1 MRIALWAI
9 DHPASTSRKPARTR
23 QAFRGQQQLQN
34 ARSIEDQ
41 VSLLRQRIER
51 EGWEEVDL
59 YTDYAISGAA
69 GVGEAQRPGLHAML
83 ARVEAGGID
92 QVLTES
98 TDRIARHQGDA
109 FQIRER
115 LRFAGA
121 RLFTLLDGEVDEIT
135 GTIKGLM
142 DARMREDL
150 AARVRR
156 GQRGVVAKGRSPSSV
171 AYGYRRKPVL
181 DEAGNLVRG
190 LREIEPDEAVIV
202 QRIFREFAAGRS
214 ARAIASALNEGGIP
228 APRAR
233 FWRATTLLGAPAL
246 GNGMLRNRL
255 YVGEIVYG
263 RTTGVQSPATRQ
275 TVVRASDEQV
285 TVGAVP
291 HLRIID
297 DALWEAAQ
305 QQLLAMSAMRP
316 ERARRP
322 KHVLSGLGVC
332 GVCGG
337 PWIIVGDNGKARQR
351 IWGCARAH
359 EKACT
364 NRRMITGHRYEAR
377 VLAELKGQMLAPD
390 VVSAYVRTYHREHA
404 RETQALTRD
413 RDRLERRLAEAERK
427 RDRLVAAIAE
437 GGSSFAEV
445 RAALATARDDHER
458 IRRELASMNALPVL
472 TLHPG
477 LADDYR
483 RQIEGLEGLLAD
495 PEAHLEAIPQI
506 RALIQRIELVPA
518 KGKLRGV
525 DLKVVRR
532 IDEVMAL
539 TGFTQAASS

>member
-1 MRIALWAI
+1 MRTLLY
-9 DHPASTSRKPARTR
+9 ARYSS
-23 QAFRGQQQLQN
+23 QLQN
-34 ARSIEDQ
+34 AASIEDQ
-41 VSLLRQRIER
+41 VALLRQRVAR

-59 YTDYAISGAA
+59 FTDYAISGAA
-69 GVGEAQRPGLHAML
+69 GVGEGQRPGLHALL
-83 ARVEAGGID
+83 ARVEAGGVD

-156 GQRGVVAKGRSPSSV
+156 GHRGVAGKGRSPSSV
-171 AYGYRRKPVL
+171 AYGYRRKPLL
-181 DEAGNLVRG
+181 DEAGELVRG
-190 LREIEPDEAVIV
+190 LREIDADEATIV
-202 QRIFREFAAGRS
+202 RRIFREFAAGRS
-214 ARAIASALNEGGIP
+214 ARAIAASLNDDGVQ

-233 FWRATTLLGAPAL
+233 FWRATTLIGTPSLGT
-246 GNGMLRNRL
+246 GMLRNRL
-255 YVGEIVYG
+255 YVGEVVYG
-263 RTTGVQSPATRQ
+263 RTTGMQSPATRQ
-275 TVVRASDEQV
+275 RVVRASSEQA
-285 TVGAVP
+285 TVGAAP
-291 HLRIID
+291 ALRIVD
-297 DALWEAAQ
+297 DDLWEAVQ
-305 QQLLAMSAMRP
+305 QQLLATAGIRP

-351 IWGCARAH
+351 VWACARAH
-359 EKACT
+359 EKGCT
-364 NRRMITGHRYEAR
+364 NRRMITGHRYQAR

-413 RDRLERRLAEAERK
+413 RERLERRLAEAARK

-445 RAALATARDDHER
+445 RAALAAARDDYER
-458 IRRELASMNALPVL
+458 IRRELASVDALPVL
-472 TLHPG
+472 ALHPG
-477 LADDYR
+477 LADEYR
-483 RQIEGLEGLLAD
+483 RQIEGLEELLAD
-495 PEAHLEAIPQI
+495 PAAHLEAIPQI

-518 KGKLRGV
+518 EGKLRGV
-525 DLKVVRR
+525 DLRVVRR
-532 IDEVMAL
+532 IEQVLGLAGMPRVA
-539 TGFTQAASS
+539 AAS